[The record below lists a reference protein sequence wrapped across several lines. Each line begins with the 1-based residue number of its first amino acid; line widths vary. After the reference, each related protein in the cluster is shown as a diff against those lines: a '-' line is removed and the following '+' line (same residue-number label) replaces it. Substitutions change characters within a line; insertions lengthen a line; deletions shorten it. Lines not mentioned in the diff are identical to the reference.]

1 MAMMLRWI
9 SEAPPAIVCGTVK
22 TYSRVSQAAI
32 GARGS
37 ASSQRF
43 E

>member
-1 MAMMLRWI
+1 MILRWI
-9 SEAPPAIVCGTVK
+9 SEAPPAIVRGAVK
-22 TYSRVSQAAI
+22 TYSRVAQAAI

-37 ASSQRF
+37 APSQRF